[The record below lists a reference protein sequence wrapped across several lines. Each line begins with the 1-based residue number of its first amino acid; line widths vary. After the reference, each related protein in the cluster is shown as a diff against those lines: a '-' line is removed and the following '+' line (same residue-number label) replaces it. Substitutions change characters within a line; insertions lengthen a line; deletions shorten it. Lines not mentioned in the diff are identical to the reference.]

1 MTNDSVPEKR
11 QSERPLIVIA
21 DDDPAVRRLLE
32 VTIKN
37 TGCEVAV
44 AKNGDEAL
52 ELIQVL
58 RPRLA
63 ILDVSM
69 PYRTGW
75 EVGRELGR
83 LQQSVPIIF
92 LTSHAQEADV
102 LEGFDSGAVDYL
114 FKPFSPKELQ
124 ARLRSA
130 LARL

>member
-11 QSERPLIVIA
+11 QTERPLIVVA

-32 VTIKN
+32 VTLKN
-37 TGCEVAV
+37 AGCDVAIG
-44 AKNGDEAL
+44 KNGDEAL

-58 RPRLA
+58 RPKLA

-69 PYRTGW
+69 PFRTGL

-83 LQQSVPIIF
+83 LRQSVPIIF

-102 LEGFDSGAVDYL
+102 LEGFNSGAVDYL

-124 ARLRSA
+124 ARLRTA